1 MNLPKGWPMFEAM
14 NLAACGEPVAIVL
27 PATQDMLC
35 ATICIASDS
44 QQAALD
50 LAALVHEDV
59 LATIRKNYDNYR
71 SQLSG
76 HKRPPST

>member
-1 MNLPKGWPMFEAM
+1 MTSTMIRRMFEAM
-14 NLAACGEPVAIVL
+14 NLAACGEPISIVL

-44 QQAALD
+44 EQAALN
-50 LAALVHEDV
+50 LATRVHQDV
-59 LATIRKNYDNYR
+59 LATIRKNYGHYR

-76 HKRPPST
+76 AARVGT

>member
-1 MNLPKGWPMFEAM
+1 MTSAMIRQMFEAM
-14 NLAACGEPVAIVL
+14 NLAARGEPVGVVL

-50 LAALVHEDV
+50 LAARVHQDV
-59 LATIRKNYDNYR
+59 LATIRKNYGHYR
-71 SQLSG
+71 SQLSTG
-76 HKRPPST
+76 ARVGT